1 MSSTL
6 NGQSSTWESPPFV
19 VENPPDKIWIRLL
32 PFAAF
37 GILWADL
44 IRQLSYQW
52 KTNEQYAYGWFVPF
66 FALGLLWK
74 RYAKR
79 PAPRPVNSPRWMVV
93 LLATVAFVFLPV
105 RVVHEINQD
114 WPVFSWP
121 LALAVVVMSLYAVFL
136 TGGWR
141 WFRYFAFPLCFILV
155 AVKWPY
161 RIEEGLIH
169 GLMRSV
175 VGLTVKV
182 LGWIDVMAFQH
193 GNVIE
198 LSTGMVGIDEACSGI
213 RSFQATLMGAL
224 FLGEFYWLRWPQRLG
239 LLSGGIVLAF
249 CLNAV
254 RTLILTWQASESGVE
269 ALEKWHDPA
278 GLAIFFVCFGS
289 LSLMAAWLRKTTA
302 TPDLRRPTSD
312 LLPLTLGL
320 PRLFTCA
327 LSFWIAFVL
336 IGNELWYR
344 SHGTKPAEAVHWWF
358 NSPTN
363 LASFRV
369 VAVPESARKL
379 LKYDLGTATSW
390 EEPDGTQW
398 FAYCFRWRP
407 GDPTARMSALGHRPE
422 YCLTG
427 SGHELK
433 AERGTKYFPAHGLEL
448 PFSTYTFDDS
458 QRPLHVFFCLWEDEA
473 EKQIGFGRSKYLDR
487 LRSVLAGRRGL
498 GQQTFEIVVG
508 GYRTLEAAERAFQ
521 ERLPSLIQIESGG
534 QERMRARI
542 AGK

>member
-6 NGQSSTWESPPFV
+6 SSEPYSSETPTLAVESQR
-19 VENPPDKIWIRLL
+19 DTIWFRLL

-193 GNVIE
+193 G
-198 LSTGMVGIDEACSGI
+198 
-213 RSFQATLMGAL
+213 
-224 FLGEFYWLRWPQRLG
+224 
-239 LLSGGIVLAF
+239 IVLAF

-369 VAVPESARKL
+369 VAVPESARKV

-487 LRSVLAGRRGL
+487 LRSVLAGRGGL

-508 GYRTLEAAERAFQ
+508 
-521 ERLPSLIQIESGG
+521 
-534 QERMRARI
+534 
-542 AGK
+542 